1 MICYS
6 KNSAWWKSFTRFLAY
21 VFPVYAIIQMFEEQI
36 MNNTDIFRITVNT
49 KVTKSNHIEELFL

>member
-1 MICYS
+1 
-6 KNSAWWKSFTRFLAY
+6 
-21 VFPVYAIIQMFEEQI
+21 MFEEQI